1 MLLLALGIPLTINLE
16 RRATA
21 ELETQALIQA
31 QGIAAAVGAENIVQP
46 DRLDAIVQEAS
57 PQVGGRVIVV
67 DTDGILLADS
77 AGPAEI
83 GTSFATAGRPRKRS
97 TRLHWYASG
106 RS

>member
-31 QGIAAAVGAENIVQP
+31 QGIAAAIGAENIVQP
-46 DRLDAIVQEAS
+46 ERLDAIVLEAS

-67 DTDGILLADS
+67 DTDGTLLADS
-77 AGPAEI
+77 SGPAEL
-83 GTSFATAGRPRKRS
+83 GTSF
-97 TRLHWYASG
+97 
-106 RS
+106 